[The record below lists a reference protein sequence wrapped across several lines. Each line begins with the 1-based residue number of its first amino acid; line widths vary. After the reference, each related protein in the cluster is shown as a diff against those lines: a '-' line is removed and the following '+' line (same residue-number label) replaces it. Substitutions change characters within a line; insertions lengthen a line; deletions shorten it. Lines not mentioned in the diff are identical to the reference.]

1 MVQNIHLVQIM
12 TMQMQTSRIGH
23 LKTRRMFC
31 AIPSERG
38 LTMAILRKSDKPRR
52 TLTRLEKGKRWA
64 IFGLLLTLGY
74 STYANVR
81 SGQMMAEPIVT
92 SVLPTAV
99 LFFTIHLMSYFVP
112 KNKLQ
117 MGLVWVGLGIV
128 ALVSFGVSGFHIW
141 ELTVRNGQ
149 HWIVAL
155 FYPIITDVP
164 SAIATAI
171 LVQKVSTNQNGQ
183 TVEKP
188 AKAAT
193 PATPAKTTPKRT
205 SATKS
210 SPATKAAPR
219 TRKTNATIA
228 QESPIFRAAVID
240 DNADKA
246 EIAA

>member
-1 MVQNIHLVQIM
+1 
-12 TMQMQTSRIGH
+12 
-23 LKTRRMFC
+23 
-31 AIPSERG
+31 
-38 LTMAILRKSDKPRR
+38 MAFLRKSDKPRR

-64 IFGLLLTLGY
+64 VFGLLLTLGY
-74 STYANVR
+74 STYANIR
-81 SGQMMAEPIVT
+81 SGQMLAEPIIT

-112 KNKLQ
+112 KNKVQKVL
-117 MGLVWVGLGIV
+117 LWIGLGIV

-188 AKAAT
+188 KATQSAAKAAT
-193 PATPAKTTPKRT
+193 PTKRAVPAKTTPKRT
-205 SATKS
+205 TATKS
-210 SPATKAAPR
+210 TPAPK
-219 TRKTNATIA
+219 KTDIVSTP
-228 QESPIFRAAVID
+228 PIFRAAVID
-240 DNADKA
+240 DNAD
-246 EIAA
+246 IAA

>member
-1 MVQNIHLVQIM
+1 
-12 TMQMQTSRIGH
+12 
-23 LKTRRMFC
+23 MFC

-81 SGQMMAEPIVT
+81 SGQMEAEPIIT

-112 KNKLQ
+112 KNKVQ
-117 MGLVWVGLGIV
+117 YALVWFGLGIV

-149 HWIVAL
+149 HWIVGL

-171 LVQKVSTNQNGQ
+171 LVQRVSTNQSGQ

-188 AKAAT
+188 VKAVT
-193 PATPAKTTPKRT
+193 PAKKAVPAKTTPKRT

-210 SPATKAAPR
+210 APR
-219 TRKTNATIA
+219 TRKTNATIVS
-228 QESPIFRAAVID
+228 ETPIFRAAVID
-240 DNADKA
+240 DNA